1 MKKIAM
7 FGICGKMGISMSRE
21 LINEKDVDICAGF
34 DMCRIGEDIGTVLGL
49 GQGKAADI
57 KVSDN
62 YSEILAAKPDLI
74 IDFTTA
80 QIAFKT
86 AKWALEN
93 NIDLIIGATGLG
105 KDELKE
111 IESAA
116 GKSRSKVFVI
126 PNFSIGAVVMM
137 KVSGMI
143 AKYFD
148 NCEIIELHHDRKK
161 DAPSGT
167 SIFTAENI
175 ANHRIFNDLRLRDGE
190 VEVLESSRGA
200 FTGGIHIHSVRM
212 PGYLAHQEVIFG
224 TVGQTLS
231 IRHDSIDR
239 LSFYPGLLLA
249 IRKLE
254 ELSNYTYGLD
264 KVIDI

>member
-1 MKKIAM
+1 
-7 FGICGKMGISMSRE
+7 MGISMARE
-21 LINEKDVDICAGF
+21 LIKEKDMDICAGF
-34 DMCRIGEDIGTVLGL
+34 DMFRVGEDIGSVLGNSSM
-49 GQGKAADI
+49 GK
-57 KVSDN
+57 KVSNSYPD
-62 YSEILAAKPDLI
+62 ILAVKPELI
-74 IDFTTA
+74 IDFTNA
-80 QIAFKT
+80 QSAFKT

-93 NIDLIIGATGLG
+93 NINLIIGATGLS
-105 KDELKE
+105 KEELKD

-116 GKSRSKVFVI
+116 GRSKGKVFVI

-148 NCEIIELHHDRKK
+148 SCEIIELHHDKKK

-175 ANHRIFNDLRLRDGE
+175 ANHKVFTEQRLRTGE
-190 VEVLESSRGA
+190 TEVLESSRGA
-200 FTGGIHIHSVRM
+200 FSGGVHIHSVRM

-249 IRKLE
+249 IKKLE
-254 ELSNYTYGLD
+254 YLSNYTYGLD
-264 KVIDI
+264 KVIEF

>member
-7 FGICGKMGISMSRE
+7 FGICGKMGISMTRE
-21 LINEKDVDICAGF
+21 LIKEKDMDICAGF
-34 DMCRIGEDIGTVLGL
+34 DMSRVGEDIGSLL
-49 GQGKAADI
+49 GQGRTGK
-57 KVSDN
+57 KVSGN
-62 YSEILAAKPDLI
+62 LSEILALKPDLI
-74 IDFTTA
+74 VDFTNA
-80 QIAFKT
+80 QTAFKT

-93 NIDLIIGATGLG
+93 NIDLIIGATGLS
-105 KDELKE
+105 KEELKD

-116 GKSRSKVFVI
+116 GKSMGKVFVI
-126 PNFSIGAVVMM
+126 PNFSIGAVVMI

-148 NCEIIELHHDRKK
+148 NCEIIELHHDKKK

-175 ANHRIFNDLRLRDGE
+175 ANHKIFSDVRLKDGE
-190 VEVLESSRGA
+190 TEILESSRGA
-200 FTGGIHIHSVRM
+200 FTDGIHVHSVRM

-224 TVGQTLS
+224 TVGQTLT
-231 IRHDSIDR
+231 IRHDSVDR

-249 IRKLE
+249 IKKIE
-254 ELSNYTYGLD
+254 SLSNYTYGLD
-264 KVIDI
+264 KVMEL

>member
-1 MKKIAM
+1 MIKIAM
-7 FGICGKMGISMSRE
+7 FGICGKMGISMARE
-21 LINEKDVDICAGF
+21 LIKEKDMDICAGF
-34 DMCRIGEDIGTVLGL
+34 DMFRVGEDIGSVLGNSRT
-49 GQGKAADI
+49 GK
-57 KVSDN
+57 KVSNSYPD
-62 YSEILAAKPDLI
+62 ILGLKPELI
-74 IDFTTA
+74 IDFTNA
-80 QIAFKT
+80 QSAFKT

-93 NIDLIIGATGLG
+93 NINLIIGATGLS
-105 KDELKE
+105 KEELKD

-116 GKSRSKVFVI
+116 GRSIGKVFVI

-148 NCEIIELHHDRKK
+148 SCEIIELHHDKKK

-175 ANHRIFNDLRLRDGE
+175 ANHKVFTEQRLRIGE
-190 VEVLESSRGA
+190 TEVLESSRGA
-200 FTGGIHIHSVRM
+200 FSGGIHIHSIRM

-249 IRKLE
+249 IKKLGD
-254 ELSNYTYGLD
+254 LSNYTYGLD
-264 KVIDI
+264 KVIEF

>member
-1 MKKIAM
+1 MKKIAI
-7 FGICGKMGISMSRE
+7 FGICGKMGITMARE
-21 LINEKDVDICAGF
+21 LTKEKDMEICGGF
-34 DMCRIGEDIGTVLGL
+34 DMARVGEDIGAILGH
-49 GQGKAADI
+49 GQMGK
-57 KVSDN
+57 KVSCS
-62 YSEILAAKPDLI
+62 YSEILGLKPDLI
-74 IDFTTA
+74 IDFTNAKT
-80 QIAFKT
+80 AFKS

-93 NIDLIIGATGLG
+93 NINLIIGATGLS
-105 KDELKE
+105 KEELKD

-116 GKSRSKVFVI
+116 GKSISKVFVI

-143 AKYFD
+143 AQYFD
-148 NCEIIELHHDRKK
+148 NCEIIELHHDKKK

-175 ANHRIFNDLRLRDGE
+175 AEHKVFNSLRLNEGE
-190 VEVLESSRGA
+190 TEILEGSRGA
-200 FTGGIHIHSVRM
+200 FTDGIHIHSVRM

-249 IRKLE
+249 IKKIE
-254 ELSNYTYGLD
+254 GLSNYTYGLD
-264 KVIDI
+264 KVIEL

>member
-1 MKKIAM
+1 ML
-7 FGICGKMGISMSRE
+7 GK
-21 LINEKDVDICAGF
+21 
-34 DMCRIGEDIGTVLGL
+34 
-49 GQGKAADI
+49 
-57 KVSDN
+57 KVSGS
-62 YSEILAAKPDLI
+62 YSEILDLKPDLI
-74 IDFTTA
+74 VDFTNA
-80 QIAFKT
+80 QTAFKT
-86 AKWALEN
+86 AKWAIAN
-93 NIDLIIGATGLG
+93 NIDLIIGATGLS

-111 IESAA
+111 IETEVCKSA
-116 GKSRSKVFVI
+116 GKVFVI

-148 NCEIIELHHDRKK
+148 NCEIIELHHDKKK

-175 ANHRIFNDLRLRDGE
+175 ANQKIFNDLRLKDGE
-190 VEVLESSRGA
+190 TEVLDSSRGA
-200 FTGGIHIHSVRM
+200 FTNGIHIHSVRM

-224 TVGQTLS
+224 TVGQTLT

-249 IRKLE
+249 IKKIDG
-254 ELSNYTYGLD
+254 LSNYTYDWKVMD
-264 KVIDI
+264 KVRVEL

>member
-7 FGICGKMGISMSRE
+7 FGICGKMGISMTRE
-21 LINEKDVDICAGF
+21 LIKEKDMDVCGGF
-34 DMCRIGEDIGTVLGL
+34 DRTRVGEDIGSVLGL
-49 GQGKAADI
+49 DQTGK

-62 YSEILAAKPDLI
+62 YSEILDLKPDLV
-74 IDFTTA
+74 IDFTNA
-80 QIAFKT
+80 QAAYKT
-86 AKWALEN
+86 AKWAVEK
-93 NIDLIIGATGLG
+93 NINIIIGATGLS
-105 KDELKE
+105 KEELRS
-111 IESAA
+111 IEASARR
-116 GKSRSKVFVI
+116 GSSKVFVI

-148 NCEIIELHHDRKK
+148 NCEIIELHHDKK
-161 DAPSGT
+161 MDAPSGT

-175 ANHRIFNDLRLRDGE
+175 ANQKIFGDLRLKDGE
-190 VEVLESSRGA
+190 VETLEGSRGA
-200 FTGGIHIHSVRM
+200 FADGIHIHSVRL

-239 LSFYPGLLLA
+239 LSFYPGVLLA
-249 IRKLE
+249 IKKIE
-254 ELSNYTYGLD
+254 CLSNFTYGLD
-264 KVIDI
+264 KVIEL

>member
-7 FGICGKMGISMSRE
+7 FGICGKMGISMTRE
-21 LINEKDVDICAGF
+21 LIKEKDMDICAGF
-34 DMCRIGEDIGTVLGL
+34 DLLRVGEDIGSVLGIGRIL
-49 GQGKAADI
+49 GK
-57 KVSDN
+57 KVSGD
-62 YSEILAAKPDLI
+62 YSDILALKPNLI
-74 IDFTTA
+74 IDFTNA
-80 QIAFKT
+80 QTAFKT
-86 AKWALEN
+86 AKWAIEN
-93 NIDLIIGATGLG
+93 NIDLIIGATGLS
-105 KDELKE
+105 KEELKD
-111 IESAA
+111 IEYAA
-116 GKSRSKVFVI
+116 GKSSSKVFAI

-148 NCEIIELHHDRKK
+148 NCEIIELHHDKKK

-175 ANHRIFNDLRLRDGE
+175 ANYKIFNDLRLKDGE
-190 VEVLESSRGA
+190 TEVLESSRGA
-200 FTGGIHIHSVRM
+200 FTDGIHIHSVRM
-212 PGYLAHQEVIFG
+212 PGYLAHQEVLFG

-249 IRKLE
+249 IKKLE
-254 ELSNYTYGLD
+254 GLSNYTYGLD
-264 KVIDI
+264 KVIDL